1 MDAAELRAIVKQL
14 WHKSS
19 DNLLA
24 RRQLTRPASAHLPAP
39 RRGGAACARVLT
51 VALCWAARGGGDATG
66 HMRPAPPRAPGGA
79 RRWVLRLRGAG
90 LVHQQTLDYS
100 AFLAAWPNASIY
112 SCAACGAHVSTTSY
126 VLSKKFQVPAPSAG
140 VCARARARV
149 GDEGRAAAAAAGLPT
164 GLTAAARQGKSGRAY
179 MMRKV
184 VNCYLG
190 PREDRV
196 LIAGLHTVAD
206 VHCRGCQS
214 LLGWKYLEVFD
225 NNQRLKVGRYVLEKT
240 RIVKVGG
247 KHKGAGEGGV
257 EKDADAVSEAAG
269 RRDWAAGYGVASGA
283 GERGQFVR
291 EAWGRDQ
298 GAGEGYGS
306 GLSGDV
312 GGREGSPYR
321 MQDDAEPG
329 RGDRL
334 EGAWVTLPGL
344 GDALQGAVVVTPVAG
359 SRMLGGAGGLPD
371 EGHESRGFD
380 ERQARGSRYSD

>member
-1 MDAAELRAIVKQL
+1 
-14 WHKSS
+14 
-19 DNLLA
+19 
-24 RRQLTRPASAHLPAP
+24 
-39 RRGGAACARVLT
+39 
-51 VALCWAARGGGDATG
+51 
-66 HMRPAPPRAPGGA
+66 
-79 RRWVLRLRGAG
+79 
-90 LVHQQTLDYS
+90 
-100 AFLAAWPNASIY
+100 
-112 SCAACGAHVSTTSY
+112 
-126 VLSKKFQVPAPSAG
+126 
-140 VCARARARV
+140 V

-329 RGDRL
+329 GGADGS

-344 GDALQGAVVVTPVAG
+344 GDALQGAVVVAG
-359 SRMLGGAGGLPD
+359 SGMLEGGGGLAD
-371 EGHESRGFD
+371 AGHTEPRGF
-380 ERQARGSRYSD
+380 EEHEARGSRYRD